1 MALTYRERARYAR
14 NALLIVDAA
23 RRLRRNSCLS
33 WCARIACIEKGG
45 ELASKQ
51 SQERVH
57 RGLTRNKTWPKS
69 FRAALRAR
77 SRMENCAM
85 TQFSCV
91 TGRWE
96 KRRRSTNLVVLQ
108 QHLGAADEVLVW
120 QQESTILLQQ
130 VFHQPPVMLNSDQF
144 VVVGVRLTTAT
155 LRAAAYCYWRRVRAC
170 SRRRSQHTP

>member
-51 SQERVH
+51 SQCQERVH

-77 SRMENCAM
+77 SRMENCPM

-91 TGRWE
+91 AWRWG

-108 QHLGAADEVLVW
+108 QHLGTADEVLVW
-120 QQESTILLQQ
+120 QQEATILLEQ
-130 VFHQPPVMLNSDQF
+130 VFHQPPVVDGGRETHNCKRRGLQ
-144 VVVGVRLTTAT
+144 
-155 LRAAAYCYWRRVRAC
+155 RVRAC
-170 SRRRSQHTP
+170 SRHRSRHSP